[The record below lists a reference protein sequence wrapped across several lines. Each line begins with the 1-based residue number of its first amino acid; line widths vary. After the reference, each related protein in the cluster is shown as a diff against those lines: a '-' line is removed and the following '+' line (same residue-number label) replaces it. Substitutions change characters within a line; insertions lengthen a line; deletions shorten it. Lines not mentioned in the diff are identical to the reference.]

1 MNYKEINGF
10 DYPYYIFEDGEI
22 YYIKNNK
29 MNLVKIYVS
38 DKKKKNNKIVYLI
51 KDKKS
56 HIYSL
61 DKLIN
66 KHFSM

>member
-22 YYIKNNK
+22 YFIKDNK
-29 MNLVKIYVS
+29 MNLVKTYIS
-38 DKKKKNNKIVYLI
+38 LKRIKNYKIVYLI

-66 KHFSM
+66 RHFST